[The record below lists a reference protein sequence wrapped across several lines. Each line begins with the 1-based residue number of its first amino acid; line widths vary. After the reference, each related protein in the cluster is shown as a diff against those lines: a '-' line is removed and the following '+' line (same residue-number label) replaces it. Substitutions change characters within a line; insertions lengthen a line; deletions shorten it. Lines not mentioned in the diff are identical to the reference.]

1 MDSDYFGAKT
11 TAILQNFSDHHQNSL
26 STLCLIV
33 VLQSHC
39 KLFFPAC
46 QVTIKEPL
54 EHRWTRN
61 TSYFGV
67 HKHTHTGSTSW
78 AQTIRYR
85 KKQWT
90 LLQTS
95 FKDFKETTD
104 QLAWVLGVQL
114 LSRISSPGATS
125 PSLQK
130 LPAVPAPRGRITARH
145 KTRYYFAG
153 LLGDINQGHTYRIYS
168 IFKKQKGK

>member
-1 MDSDYFGAKT
+1 MNSDDFGAKT

-46 QVTIKEPL
+46 QVTTKEPL
-54 EHRWTRN
+54 EHKWTRN
-61 TSYFGV
+61 TSYFRV
-67 HKHTHTGSTSW
+67 YKHAHTGSTSW
-78 AQTIRYR
+78 AQTVRYR

-90 LLQTS
+90 LLHTS
-95 FKDFKETTD
+95 GDFKETTD
-104 QLAWVLGVQL
+104 QLAWVLSVQL
-114 LSRISSPGATS
+114 LSRISSSQGATS

-130 LPAVPAPRGRITARH
+130 LPAIPAPRGCTAARH
-145 KTRYYFAG
+145 KTRYCFAG
-153 LLGDINQGHTYRIYS
+153 SLRDINQGHTYRIYS
-168 IFKKQKGK
+168 AFKKQKGK